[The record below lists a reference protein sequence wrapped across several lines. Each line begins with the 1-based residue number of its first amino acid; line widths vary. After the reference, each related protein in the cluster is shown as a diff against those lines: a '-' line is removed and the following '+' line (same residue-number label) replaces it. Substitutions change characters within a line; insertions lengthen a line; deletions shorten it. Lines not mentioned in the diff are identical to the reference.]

1 MVYRDF
7 KQKSH
12 WKEEGVLSFEA
23 PFLSETVLQA
33 VQMTVDTLQR
43 IPIVNLLFSVGMYA
57 WIVVYFVLDMIRKRN
72 YAYLI
77 PGLMSVLS
85 TGILLIC
92 PANGNFRYI
101 MPLIYAAPFLIGLC
115 ILRGEG

>member
-1 MVYRDF
+1 M
-7 KQKSH
+7 
-12 WKEEGVLSFEA
+12 A
-23 PFLSETVLQA
+23 
-33 VQMTVDTLQR
+33 VDTLQR